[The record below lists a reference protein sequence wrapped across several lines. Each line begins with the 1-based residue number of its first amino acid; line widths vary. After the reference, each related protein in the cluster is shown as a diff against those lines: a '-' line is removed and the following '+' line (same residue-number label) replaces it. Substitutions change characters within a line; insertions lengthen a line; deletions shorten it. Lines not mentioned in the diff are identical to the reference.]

1 MLITLRVCCVI
12 TCSCILQAIA
22 RFVCTAGNKLEWNW
36 LYHKSHQHKKAR
48 TTAPA
53 TTATA
58 AIAQQ
63 QRAAA
68 AVAIHLTAD
77 TAMALIETAAQRG
90 AYGRSLVLR
99 CTQVNKLSKDGR

>member
-1 MLITLRVCCVI
+1 MQAIHRYVI
-12 TCSCILQAIA
+12 T
-22 RFVCTAGNKLEWNW
+22 AGKLEWNW

-48 TTAPA
+48 TTAATA
-53 TTATA
+53 TTTTA
-58 AIAQQ
+58 K
-63 QRAAA
+63 QRQHV
-68 AVAIHLTAD
+68 AVALLLTAD

>member
-1 MLITLRVCCVI
+1 MLISLQVCCD
-12 TCSCILQAIA
+12 CSCSYILQAIA
-22 RFVCTAGNKLEWNW
+22 RFVYTVGNKLEWNW

-53 TTATA
+53 AATTTK
-58 AIAQQ
+58 QHT
-63 QRAAA
+63 AAA
-68 AVAIHLTAD
+68 AALHLTAD
-77 TAMALIETAAQRG
+77 TAMALIEAAAQRG